1 MTLSELEAMECNTL
15 TVKQVA
21 EFLGKSPQLIRDQ
34 AEENRKFLGFP
45 ICKVGHSWCIPRIG
59 FINWYKGFTPILAM
73 VLPDHRPVDPEDV
86 LYGRILYERR

>member
-34 AEENRKFLGFP
+34 AEAEPKYLGFP
-45 ICKVGHSWCIPRIG
+45 ISKAGHSWCIPRIG
-59 FINWYKGFTPILAM
+59 FINWYKGFTPILA
-73 VLPDHRPVDPEDV
+73 VILPDHKTVDPAEV
-86 LYGRILYERR
+86 MYGKILYERR